1 MVLDFN
7 INVFVENLKATKPPY
22 DCPIPNCGRTYKTF
36 SGIQFH
42 IYNFDHENPDNNSP
56 TPGKKPSGK
65 KKQKGK
71 HWKQKMDRPNTPP
84 DFLRPPETLTYAEAQ
99 RLVEIDLDG
108 RIHRI
113 NIYEPLDIVTQ
124 DVIDNQNN
132 TEKEEKGE
140 KSPQRHVKHPDP
152 PQKSRKDVTISNHS
166 NTSKLPEAQ
175 YKVIEDYVKPIKIN
189 ERSDAYYRYIEKSV
203 EELDEEVEYDMD
215 EEVSNCLVILDGLE
229 TFLSSLVIRP
239 ANNVIPQC

>member
-7 INVFVENLKATKPPY
+7 ISVFVENLKATKPPY
-22 DCPIPNCGRTYKTF
+22 DCPIPNCGKTYKSF
-36 SGIQFH
+36 LGIQSH

-56 TPGKKPSGK
+56 TPGKKPSSGK

-71 HWKQKMDRPNTPP
+71 HWKQKMDRPSTPP

-124 DVIDNQNN
+124 DVIDNQSN

-140 KSPQRHVKHPDP
+140 KSPQRQVKNPEVQKGKKNP
-152 PQKSRKDVTISNHS
+152 PVTNHTNS
-166 NTSKLPEAQ
+166 SKLPEAQ
-175 YKVIEDYVKPIKIN
+175 YKIIEDYVKPAKII

-203 EELDEEVEYDMD
+203 EELDDEVEYDMD
-215 EEVSNCLVILDGLE
+215 EEVSCVLFYAYV
-229 TFLSSLVIRP
+229 
-239 ANNVIPQC
+239 

>member
-22 DCPIPNCGRTYKTF
+22 DCPVPNCGKTYKSF

-42 IYNFDHENPDNNSP
+42 IYNFDHENPENNSP
-56 TPGKKPSGK
+56 TPGKKPSSSK

-71 HWKQKMDRPNTPP
+71 HWKQKFERPSTPP

-124 DVIDNQNN
+124 DVIDNQSN

-140 KSPQRHVKHPDP
+140 KSPQRSTKHPEA
-152 PQKSRKDVTISNHS
+152 QKGRKDVAVSNHS
-166 NTSKLPEAQ
+166 NSSKLPEAQ
-175 YKVIEDYVKPIKIN
+175 YRIIEDYVKPVKIN
-189 ERSDAYYRYIEKSV
+189 GRTDAYYRYIEKSV
-203 EELDEEVEYDMD
+203 EELDDEVEYDMD
-215 EEVSNCLVILDGLE
+215 EEACILCYFYKDVRKA
-229 TFLSSLVIRP
+229 SYS
-239 ANNVIPQC
+239 